1 MRISSDAHR
10 ADSHD
15 KCSRSTEAGLTLVE
29 ILVMMVIIVVLATI
43 AVVHFQNYR
52 EKTRLVA
59 CMAEIRGIQAG
70 VMSIGD
76 GRYIPT
82 PQEFWESAWPD
93 GRKHGPYYYIIDG
106 DPNNGHGN
114 DLDGID
120 EENPGKSWENREQED
135 IKFVIFCD
143 HDHGD
148 LAKYVYLTD
157 LGSPVL
163 ADEGSDPNFQRFIKW
178 EFGGPG
184 AGNTG
189 KGEKSK

>member
-1 MRISSDAHR
+1 MHTENDAR
-10 ADSHD
+10 RTGA
-15 KCSRSTEAGLTLVE
+15 RSERFRSPEAGLTLIE
-29 ILVMMVIIVVLATI
+29 ILVMMVIIVLVATI
-43 AVVHFQNYR
+43 AVAHFQNYR

-70 VMSIGD
+70 VISMGD
-76 GRYIPT
+76 GRIIPT

-106 DPNNGHGN
+106 DPNSGHGN
-114 DLDGID
+114 DLDGLD
-120 EENPGKSWENREQED
+120 EENPGKSWENRDKED

-163 ADEGSDPNFQRFIKW
+163 ADDENDPNFQRFIKW

-189 KGEKSK
+189 KGKKK